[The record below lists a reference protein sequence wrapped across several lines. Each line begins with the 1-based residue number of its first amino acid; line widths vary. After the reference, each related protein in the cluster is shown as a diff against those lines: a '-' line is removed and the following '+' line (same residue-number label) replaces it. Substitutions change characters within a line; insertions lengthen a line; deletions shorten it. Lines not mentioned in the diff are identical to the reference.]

1 MVPYLFELII
11 YKDKLI
17 DIFLKSDTV
26 WRQSHMVVSQTIYFL
41 VFENMFLSKL
51 QYNSYVIQKTIDISP
66 N

>member
-41 VFENMFLSKL
+41 FFENIFLWKL
-51 QYNSYVIQKTIDISP
+51 QYNSYVIQKTIDISL

>member
-51 QYNSYVIQKTIDISP
+51 QYNSYVIQKTIDISL